1 MGYALRLHTS
11 MKAFLAAA
19 VLIIVF
25 AGTLAR
31 AQQSPLAPPVVPK
44 PADTGKSTTLKLGDK
59 APDFAL
65 PNGDGKLVML
75 SEYTQR
81 SPVLLVFYRGFW

>member
-1 MGYALRLHTS
+1 

-19 VLIIVF
+19 LTIVLV
-25 AGTLAR
+25 AMTH

-44 PADTGKSTTLKLGDK
+44 AADTGKSTTLKLGDK

-65 PNGDGKLVML
+65 PNGDGKLVIL